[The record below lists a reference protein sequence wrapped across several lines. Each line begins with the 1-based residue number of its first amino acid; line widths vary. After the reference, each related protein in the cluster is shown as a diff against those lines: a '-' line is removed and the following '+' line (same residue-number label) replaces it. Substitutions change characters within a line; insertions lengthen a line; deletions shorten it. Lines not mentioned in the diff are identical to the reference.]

1 MQKTLKKYWGYD
13 AFRPMQDEIIQSV
26 LDGHDTLALLPTGG
40 GKSICFQVPA
50 LMQEGICL
58 VISPLIALMKDQVQ
72 NLKKRNIPAVA
83 IYSGMHYREIDR
95 AFDNAIYGN
104 TKFLYLSPE
113 RLASDLARERIKRMK
128 INLLAIDEA
137 HCISQWGYDFRPS
150 YLNIAEI
157 REWLPNV
164 PILALTATATPQVVE
179 DIQEKLAF
187 TKSKKVFQK
196 SFVRD
201 NLSYVVFE
209 EEGKQEKMLDILRKV
224 KGTGIVYV
232 RNRRK
237 TKEIALFLRKKGIA
251 ADFYHAGL
259 SSDIRSQKQEAWTTN
274 KIRIMVSTN
283 AFGMGIDK
291 PDVRVVIHLSLPDSL
306 EAYFQE
312 AGRGGRDGKRA
323 YAVLLYDNLDKN
335 YLEKSYEQSF
345 PDMTAIRQVYR
356 ALGSYFQLAT
366 GGGKGNSYAF
376 DIVEFAQTYKLAIL
390 QTHHCLKVLKD
401 EGWIAL
407 TDSVFEP
414 ATLKV
419 VVTQEDLYKYQV
431 EHPKLD
437 NLIRTILRTYQGSFA
452 NHIKINEKQLAKFI
466 KLPYDILRNHLTQ
479 MAQEGI
485 IEYIPQHEDPQLV
498 FIRERVPAENL
509 TINTQLYDF
518 RKKRYHNNIQS
529 AINYATTARCRS
541 QLLLEYFA
549 EKDAPECGICDVC
562 LGRLKDKLSDKD
574 FDFYKNKI
582 QIQLQGNPTELK
594 ELVRR
599 FSSTEE
605 QQILKTIDYMLD
617 NGFLRIDEDNMIY
630 WKS

>member
-150 YLNIAEI
+150 YLNIVEI

-196 SFVRD
+196 SFMRD

-283 AFGMGIDK
+283 TFGMGIDK

-345 PDMTAIRQVYR
+345 PDMTAIRLVYR

-582 QIQLQGNPTELK
+582 QVQLQGNPTELK